1 MQEYIVQPGDTLSS
15 IARRFFGAN
24 ADWRVIANANG
35 ITDPNTLFVGQRL
48 RIPAGASPAP
58 SAAPT
63 TYTVQ
68 PGDTLSA
75 IARRFLG
82 PNGDWRVIANANG
95 ITDPGSLTVGQ
106 QLRIPRSGSTT
117 VSPSPTPSPTPSP
130 SSGVA
135 TLGTQVGT
143 VLNTLQASYP
153 AGTVS
158 VSFVTVGSDIMA
170 RVGAAQEFVGTIN
183 GPGIYRL
190 GKFRPS
196 DVLAVPSDF
205 WDKLNLSD
213 SEVSVISA
221 VAANEGNFDAIN
233 TWDNQ
238 FLSFGIFQWTAGSVD
253 AAGELAALLNL
264 MKRYYPTEFQHYFG
278 RFGLNASSDDS
289 ITGWISLNNKRLSS
303 SADKNQLRQP
313 IWSLRFAL
321 AGMDTAVQSV
331 QVLHAINRLEQFY
344 FRPWS
349 SLNNFSPS
357 QILTSEQGVAI
368 MLDLDVN
375 RPAYTVACLK
385 EALGTVG
392 ITAAQAAQGNHEGAL
407 IRAYA
412 NIRTNYGNFPMT
424 HGAERAARITEMVNN
439 GRLSNQRSSFITNR
453 NQRN

>member
-1 MQEYIVQPGDTLSS
+1 MQEYIVQSGDTLSS

-35 ITDPNTLFVGQRL
+35 ITDPNTLFVGQKL
-48 RIPAGASPAP
+48 RIPTGASPAP
-58 SAAPT
+58 SSAPA

-75 IARRFLG
+75 IARRFFG
-82 PNGDWRVIANANG
+82 ANGDWRVIANANG
-95 ITDPGSLTVGQ
+95 ISDPASLAVGQ
-106 QLRIPRSGSTT
+106 VLTIPKGGTT
-117 VSPSPTPSPTPSP
+117 TAAPSPSPINN
-130 SSGVA
+130 SGVA
-135 TLGTQVGT
+135 SLGTQVGT

-153 AGTVS
+153 AGTVN
-158 VSFVTVGSDIMA
+158 VNFVTVGSDIMA
-170 RVGAAQEFVGTIN
+170 RVGAAQEFLGTIN

-190 GKFRPS
+190 GKFRPA
-196 DVLAVPSDF
+196 DILAVPSDF

-213 SEVSVISA
+213 SEVRVISA

-238 FLSFGIFQWTAGSVD
+238 FLSFGIFQWTAGSAD
-253 AAGELAALLNL
+253 AAGELPALLAL

-278 RFGLNASSDDS
+278 RFGLNASSDDG
-289 ITGWISLNNKRLSS
+289 ITGWLSLNNKRLSS
-303 SADKNQLRQP
+303 AGDKSQLRQS

-349 SLNNFSPS
+349 SLGGLAPS

-385 EALGTVG
+385 EALSTVG
-392 ITAAQAAQGNHEGAL
+392 ITAAQAAQGNYEGAL

-424 HGAERAARITEMVNN
+424 HGAERAGRIAEMVQN
-439 GRLSNQRSSFITNR
+439 GRLSNARSSFQSNR
-453 NQRN
+453 TQRN

>member
-1 MQEYIVQPGDTLSS
+1 MQEYIVQSGDTLSS

-35 ITDPNTLFVGQRL
+35 ITDPNSLFVGQKL
-48 RIPAGASPAP
+48 RIPRASSPAP
-58 SAAPT
+58 AAAPSS
-63 TYTVQ
+63 YVVQ

-95 ITDPGSLTVGQ
+95 ITDPGALAVGQ
-106 QLRIPRSGSTT
+106 KLIIPTGGSSGST
-117 VSPSPTPSPTPSP
+117 
-130 SSGVA
+130 SSANAGVA
-135 TLGTQVGT
+135 SLGNQVGT

-153 AGTVS
+153 AGTVN

-170 RVGAAQEFVGTIN
+170 QVANSAAQEFVGTIS
-183 GPGIYRL
+183 GSGLYRL
-190 GKFRPS
+190 GKFRPA
-196 DVLAVPSDF
+196 DVLGVPSDF
-205 WDKLNLSD
+205 WQKLSLSD
-213 SEVSVISA
+213 SEVRVISA

-238 FLSFGIFQWTAGSVD
+238 YLSFGIFQWTAGSAD
-253 AAGELAALLNL
+253 AAGELPALLNL

-278 RFGLNASSDDS
+278 RFGLNASSDDG
-289 ITGWISLNNKRLSS
+289 ITGWMSLNNKRLSS
-303 SADKNQLRQP
+303 ATDKSQLRQP

-344 FRPWS
+344 FRTWS
-349 SLNNFSPS
+349 SLGGLAPS

-385 EALGTVG
+385 EALSTVG
-392 ITAAQAAQGNHEGAL
+392 ISAGQAAQGNYEGAL

-424 HGAERAARITEMVNN
+424 HGAERAARITEMVQN
-439 GRLSNQRSSFITNR
+439 GRLSNQRSSFASNR
-453 NQRN
+453 RQRN